1 MGFLVTVKSEKL
13 GANEGAVLGFR
24 LMEQLLHHLIACR
37 LALTVSTFRL
47 TAVESDEGDDAGDG
61 TTHHTHTSYST
72 SKAGC
77 DALGKLVVNAIEV
90 GEGCHYRLTTTVTQH
105 EEVDGATDT
114 LLKFGG
120 ENGSCIETSLTGED
134 GAKLGFILLAVL
146 EDDAVHAV
154 GSGCLDVVLTVVSE
168 DTLLGA
174 QVEAAAEDVI
184 NLALGLDDVF
194 LRRDDASVE
203 EAEDGELLHGLMYAA
218 APVGE
223 AVETISL
230 CLEAGEEIAHSG
242 YLAEDELCIV
252 GADRQRDASTICV
265 VENIRDVM
273 AVEHTQQYRGLYH
286 VLGGIISPMDGIG
299 PSDIE
304 VDSLVERVA
313 NGGVKEV
320 ILALSSTME
329 GDTTNF
335 YISRKLSGYDVVVS
349 VIARGISVGDELEYT
364 DEVTLGRALLN
375 RTVMNNDNN
384 ER

>member
-1 MGFLVTVKSEKL
+1 MEEAYPSKLLEKAVAEFSKLPGIGRKTSLRLVLDMLRRPEEEVSAF
-13 GANEGAVLGFR
+13 AN
-24 LMEQLLHHLIACR
+24 
-37 LALTVSTFRL
+37 ALTDMRSNIKYCQVCHNT
-47 TAVESDEGDDAGDG
+47 SD
-61 TTHHTHTSYST
+61 
-72 SKAGC
+72 
-77 DALGKLVVNAIEV
+77 
-90 GEGCHYRLTTTVTQH
+90 
-105 EEVDGATDT
+105 TDI
-114 LLKFGG
+114 
-120 ENGSCIETSLTGED
+120 CPI
-134 GAKLGFILLAVL
+134 
-146 EDDAVHAV
+146 
-154 GSGCLDVVLTVVSE
+154 C
-168 DTLLGA
+168 
-174 QVEAAAEDVI
+174 
-184 NLALGLDDVF
+184 
-194 LRRDDASVE
+194 
-203 EAEDGELLHGLMYAA
+203 
-218 APVGE
+218 
-223 AVETISL
+223 
-230 CLEAGEEIAHSG
+230 
-242 YLAEDELCIV
+242 
-252 GADRQRDASTICV
+252 ADRQRDASTICV

-384 ER
+384 E